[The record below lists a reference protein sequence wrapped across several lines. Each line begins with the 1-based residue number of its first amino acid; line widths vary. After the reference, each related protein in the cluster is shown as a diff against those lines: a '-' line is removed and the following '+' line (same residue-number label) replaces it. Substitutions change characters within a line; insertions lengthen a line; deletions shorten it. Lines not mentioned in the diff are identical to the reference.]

1 MMFKNKTQIVKEA
14 ENLENMLS
22 DLVYELEE
30 RLEKAKRA
38 LWMAKRRK
46 QRRQI
51 KVKSLPDFEQRVLIN
66 GD

>member
-30 RLEKAKRA
+30 RLEKAKRV

-46 QRRQI
+46 KRRQI